1 MRDSSSMVAWK
12 ERESPSLML
21 LKWMPIKM
29 SFLLIMNISAILDY
43 IGIILPHPMLAIKRI
58 TVAALTLAA
67 TGMAKEVQ

>member
-1 MRDSSSMVAWK
+1 
-12 ERESPSLML
+12 ML
-21 LKWMPIKM
+21 LKWVPIKM